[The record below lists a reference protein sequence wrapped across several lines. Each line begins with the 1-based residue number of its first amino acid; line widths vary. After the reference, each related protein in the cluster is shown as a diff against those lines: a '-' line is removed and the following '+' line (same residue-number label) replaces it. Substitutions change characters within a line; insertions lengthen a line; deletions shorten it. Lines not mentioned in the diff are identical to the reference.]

1 MYFSQDVRGLPLGLL
16 LLLLDLEE
24 TRTFIVVVFSD
35 DDSYIIIYTIDILL
49 FCEFVIVLKWLDLKL

>member
-1 MYFSQDVRGLPLGLL
+1 MYFSQDVRDLPLGLL

-49 FCEFVIVLKWLDLKL
+49 FCEVVIVLKWLDLKL

>member
-49 FCEFVIVLKWLDLKL
+49 FWEFVIVLKWLDLKL

>member
-49 FCEFVIVLKWLDLKL
+49 FCEVVIVLKWLDLKL